1 MEGEGIMKSEI
12 SNAKVADILIQAL
25 PYIRKY
31 NGRIVV
37 VKYGGNAM
45 ESPVI
50 QEQVMKDIVLMTAIG
65 IKVVV
70 VHGGGLD
77 IADALKKMGIE
88 TRFINGKRVT
98 DTETM
103 DVVQGVLAGKVNKN
117 LVKMLHA
124 AGGRAVGICGID
136 GPTLVA
142 QPMAQEMGEVGHITY
157 VNTKQITDLLADGY
171 IPVIS
176 SVASDGKERSFNV
189 NADTAAASIAGALK
203 AEAMVAMT
211 NIDGVMR
218 DPNDRA
224 SLIHKISVDEAASL
238 QEQGVIEGGMI
249 PKVECC
255 IDAISAGVKKVF
267 IINGTMPHSILVE
280 FLTDEGS
287 GTMFIP

>member
-88 TRFINGKRVT
+88 RDLSMEKELLIQK
-98 DTETM
+98 
-103 DVVQGVLAGKVNKN
+103 LW
-117 LVKMLHA
+117 ML
-124 AGGRAVGICGID
+124 
-136 GPTLVA
+136 
-142 QPMAQEMGEVGHITY
+142 Y
-157 VNTKQITDLLADGY
+157 
-171 IPVIS
+171 
-176 SVASDGKERSFNV
+176 
-189 NADTAAASIAGALK
+189 
-203 AEAMVAMT
+203 
-211 NIDGVMR
+211 
-218 DPNDRA
+218 
-224 SLIHKISVDEAASL
+224 
-238 QEQGVIEGGMI
+238 
-249 PKVECC
+249 
-255 IDAISAGVKKVF
+255 KVF
-267 IINGTMPHSILVE
+267 WQGK
-280 FLTDEGS
+280 
-287 GTMFIP
+287 